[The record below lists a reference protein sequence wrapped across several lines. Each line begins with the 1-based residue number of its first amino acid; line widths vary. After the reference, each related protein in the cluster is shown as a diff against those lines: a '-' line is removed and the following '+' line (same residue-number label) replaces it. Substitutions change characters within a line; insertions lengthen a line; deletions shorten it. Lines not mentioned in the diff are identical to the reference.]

1 MQIVLDN
8 HLDIKD
14 FYKAKE
20 ALRKA
25 NVGLNKIILGY
36 TLRPEVDDQ

>member
-1 MQIVLDN
+1 MPIELDN
-8 HLDIKD
+8 PLDIKD
-14 FYKAKE
+14 FYKARE

-25 NVGLNKIILGY
+25 NVSFNKIILGY